1 MAIEVECRNCGRIL
15 RAPDDAVGRRAKC
28 PECAAV
34 VVVTDDAGEADDE
47 LDDFFNSALTPIE
60 EPRHFDERRE
70 STGYGDHRD
79 ERPCPVCGE
88 FVKTRAIRCRF
99 CGESLRES
107 RHARAGDESEGFAIA
122 SMVLGI
128 ISLVLFCLF
137 PISVPL
143 ALLAVLFAVIEMTK
157 ARREQRRRS
166 GMAIAGLVCG
176 VIPLAFWL
184 AVFIAAMTD
193 NARLFNF

>member
-34 VVVTDDAGEADDE
+34 VVVADNTAEADDE
-47 LDDFFNSALTPIE
+47 LDDFFNTALTPIE
-60 EPRHFDERRE
+60 EPRQFDDERE
-70 STGYGDHRD
+70 STGYADHRD

-88 FVKTRAIRCRF
+88 YIKTRAFRCRF

-107 RHARAGDESEGFAIA
+107 RYAGSGDRSEGLAIA

-128 ISLVLFCLF
+128 ISLVLFCLL
-137 PISVPL
+137 PLSVPL
-143 ALLAVLFAVIEMTK
+143 ALLAVVFAIMEMSK
-157 ARREQRRRS
+157 ARREDRHRS
-166 GMAIAGLVCG
+166 GMAIAGLICG
-176 VIPLAFWL
+176 LIPLAFWL
-184 AVFIAAMTD
+184 AIFVAAMTD
-193 NARLFNF
+193 NARVFNF